1 MLVAVA
7 SVLLCGL
14 VINFVASTENYQKS
28 YDDLKRTSGTQIQK
42 LDGQV
47 KQLND
52 TLSKLE
58 QEKNSLNTQIA
69 NLTTENEQNKIALS
83 NSERERAAA
92 QLKVDNWAS
101 IVQDFQK
108 TNEQHSIT
116 LENTLRKLEQIEA
129 ERTQQDKEIN
139 QTTQLL
145 VEKMTIID
153 TLQAEKKRL
162 LEEKV
167 ELESRL
173 NLVLQPTGKVA
184 AAPVPVTPMPDT
196 VKPTITTPIAKDI
209 KLQGL
214 VTEVDLKNS
223 MVGISIGTAD
233 AVSEGMTFHVV
244 RDDEFICDILII
256 DVDTEQAV
264 GVLDVVHKQPMVG
277 DKVSTN
283 F

>member
-7 SVLLCGL
+7 SVLLCGIVL
-14 VINFVASTENYQKS
+14 NFVAQTEDYQKR
-28 YDDLKRTSGTQIQK
+28 YDDMKRSTDSQIQK

-52 TLSKLE
+52 TLAKAE
-58 QEKNSLNTQIA
+58 QEKNALNTQIST
-69 NLTTENEQNKIALS
+69 LSTQMEQSRVALS

-92 QLKVDNWAS
+92 QTKYDNLAS

-108 TNEQHSIT
+108 TNEQHALT
-116 LENTLRKLEQIEA
+116 LKTTIDKLDQTEA
-129 ERTQQDKEIN
+129 QTIKMQTELN
-139 QTTQLL
+139 QTNQALI
-145 VEKMTIID
+145 EKMAIID

-162 LEEKV
+162 LEEKT
-167 ELESRL
+167 EFESRL
-173 NLVLQPTGKVA
+173 NLMLQPAGQLA
-184 AAPVPVTPMPDT
+184 AAPAPVTPIQRLATPVVT
-196 VKPTITTPIAKDI
+196 APIAQDI
-209 KLQGL
+209 KLQGMI
-214 VTEVDLKNS
+214 TEVDLKNS

-233 AVSEGMTFHVV
+233 AVSEGMTFHVI
-244 RDDEFICDILII
+244 RGDEFICDILII

-264 GVLDVVHKQPMVG
+264 GVLDVVHKQPQVG

>member
-7 SVLLCGL
+7 SVLLCGI
-14 VINFVASTENYQKS
+14 VVNFVANAENYQKR
-28 YDDLKRTSGTQIQK
+28 YDDLKRSTDSQIQK

-52 TLSKLE
+52 TIAKLE
-58 QEKNSLNTQIA
+58 QEKNLLNTQVADI
-69 NLTTENEQNKIALS
+69 TTENEQSKVALS
-83 NSERERAAA
+83 NAEREKAALL
-92 QLKVDNWAS
+92 QKVNSWTS

-108 TNEQHSIT
+108 TNEQHALT
-116 LENTLRKLEQIEA
+116 LETTLRKLEQTEA
-129 ERTQQDKEIN
+129 DKVTQQKELT
-139 QTTQLL
+139 QTTQTLI
-145 VEKMTIID
+145 EKMAIID

-162 LEEKV
+162 LEERT

-173 NLVLQPTGKVA
+173 NLILQPTGKVA
-184 AAPVPVTPMPDT
+184 AAPIPVTPIKEP
-196 VKPTITTPIAKDI
+196 VKPIITQPIAKDI
-209 KLQGL
+209 QLEGIVSEIDIQ
-214 VTEVDLKNS
+214 NS
-223 MVGISIGTAD
+223 MVGVSIGTAD
-233 AVSEGMTFHVV
+233 GVSEGMTFHVI

-264 GVLDVVHKQPMVG
+264 GVLDVVHKQPKTG